1 MSNPKILLS
10 EPTPTKTKRKFAG
23 QSIAVWQGYA
33 ELKDISGWIDNP
45 RLKLELD
52 KFKRDNTGRAPTQDE
67 VAEIMSAVK
76 EFAIADLATNIRENG
91 VRVPLILAPD
101 GVLLD
106 GNRRFFAS
114 LRALNDTPKGDPH
127 YKELSK
133 VPVIILDDSATKD
146 DQNLV
151 LWHENFH
158 PENKIEWSDYI
169 KAKYIQEALDRG
181 LSDKEVQGQFGWKP
195 AKIKET
201 RKIMFLIEEYK
212 TFATSPAPEG
222 LAQDDLSVE
231 QFVNDK
237 YQYFNEAQKSFYEDA
252 ASDFEFRSSLFK
264 WLSEDKFAS
273 FGEVRVARKAY
284 SKPKYKKILDSDHE
298 RAGRLVETYVKNDEA
313 KSQEARDVASII
325 NDFKEDVTT
334 MTAPELASLSDDDLN
349 SLKQILE
356 NIIKMAES
364 LRDK

>member
-1 MSNPKILLS
+1 MNHPNILLS
-10 EPTPTKTKRKFAG
+10 DPTPTKAKRKFAG
-23 QSIAVWQGYA
+23 QSIAVWQGHA
-33 ELKDISGWIDNP
+33 ELANISGWIENP

-52 KFKRDNTGRAPTQDE
+52 KFKRDNTGRPPTQDE
-67 VAEIMSAVK
+67 VEEIMNAVK
-76 EFAIADLATNIRENG
+76 EFAIAQLATDIRENG
-91 VRVPLILAPD
+91 VRVPLILSPD

-114 LRALNDTPKGDPH
+114 LRALKDTPKGDPQ

-133 VPVIILDDSATKD
+133 VPVIILDSSATKE

-169 KAKYIQEALDRG
+169 KAKYIQEALDHG

-201 RKIMFLIEEYK
+201 RRIMFLIDEYK
-212 TFATSPAPEG
+212 TFATSPAPDG
-222 LAQDDLSVE
+222 LGQDDLSVE
-231 QFVNDK
+231 EFVNEK
-237 YQYFNEAQKSFYEDA
+237 YQFFNEAQKSFYEDA
-252 ASDFEFRSSLFK
+252 ASDFEFRSSFFK
-264 WLSEDKFAS
+264 WLSDNKFAS

-284 SKPKYKKILDSDHE
+284 GKPKYKKILDSDRE
-298 RAGRLVETYVKNDEA
+298 RAGRVVEAYVKSDEA
-313 KSQEARDVASII
+313 KSQEARDVALII
-325 NDFKEDVTT
+325 KEFKEDIET
-334 MTAPELASLSDDDLN
+334 MTADEIASLNKENVD

-356 NIIKMAES
+356 NIIKMSEG
-364 LRDK
+364 LRGK